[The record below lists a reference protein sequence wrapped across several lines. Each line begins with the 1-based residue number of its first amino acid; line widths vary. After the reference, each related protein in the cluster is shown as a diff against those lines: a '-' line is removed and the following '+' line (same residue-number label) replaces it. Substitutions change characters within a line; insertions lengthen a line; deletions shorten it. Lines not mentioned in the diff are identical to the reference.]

1 MKLRR
6 MISGI
11 VMFGTLVLLLRG
23 HSIAA
28 EAPPGAK
35 QSVSGGGVTVDVTF
49 LKDGDDTARFTVVLD
64 THSVDLDGYRFEE
77 TVRLRDE
84 RGAELAPT
92 AVEGTEGSGHHRE
105 ATLRFAWPDPRPTVL
120 ELVVKDVAG
129 VPERVFRW
137 TMEER

>member
-1 MKLRR
+1 MSVKR
-6 MISGI
+6 MALPILLVGA
-11 VMFGTLVLLLRG
+11 VTLLAPDRV
-23 HSIAA
+23 AA
-28 EAPPGAK
+28 QARPGEK

-49 LKDGDDTARFTVVLD
+49 LKDGDDAARFTVVLD
-64 THSVDLDGYRFEE
+64 THSVDLDAYQFEE
-77 TVRLRDE
+77 IVRFRDG
-84 RGAELAPT
+84 RGAEMAPT

-137 TMEER
+137 TVE